1 MTTTPT
7 PPDDDRLIYGG
18 LLALAVTGTF
28 ALIEAFQSVSWPL
41 MVASYAFAVS
51 TPLLA
56 GCFIAEMARR
66 HQARPRTASTL
77 RQLVSILAALTAVVG
92 LSALFF
98 HLGIV
103 QGIVFVAAIVVAIVL
118 VRTI

>member
-1 MTTTPT
+1 MTTPPTPT
-7 PPDDDRLIYGG
+7 DDDRLIYGG

-28 ALIEAFQSVSWPL
+28 ALIEAFQSESIWLVI
-41 MVASYAFAVS
+41 ASYCFSVS

-66 HQARPRTASTL
+66 HQARPRKASAL
-77 RQLVSILAALTAVVG
+77 RQLISISAALAAVVG
-92 LSALFF
+92 LAMLFF
-98 HLGIV
+98 HLGII
-103 QGIVFVAAIVVAIVL
+103 QGVIFGVAVIVAIVL